1 MHTTF
6 PQSSPSDAADADS
19 HQIHW
24 LSSRIWHGRTVDD
37 LQAMGI
43 QLTGNHQDN
52 YIESILPSGWHVRDS
67 AESPFQKHLVDQDGA
82 IRARLYYQPGS
93 AGGGMEMCI
102 EGSQAISTTA

>member
-1 MHTTF
+1 MHNTNPQITT
-6 PQSSPSDAADADS
+6 AEVGTRAVY
-19 HQIHW
+19 W
-24 LSSRIWHGRTVDD
+24 LSNRIWHGRTVAN

-43 QLTGNHQDN
+43 QLTGNRQDN
-52 YIESILPSGWHVRDS
+52 YIEAILPSGWYVRDS

-102 EGSQAISTTA
+102 EGSQATSTTA